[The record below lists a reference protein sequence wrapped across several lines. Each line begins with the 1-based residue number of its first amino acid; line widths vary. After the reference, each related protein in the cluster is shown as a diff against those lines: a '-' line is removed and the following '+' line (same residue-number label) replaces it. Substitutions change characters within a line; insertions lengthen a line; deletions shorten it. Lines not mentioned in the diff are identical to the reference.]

1 MKPFPT
7 PCIHCYIGCIGN
19 IILEGEHMGK
29 DIDDLIFGNAEP
41 VPSER

>member
-1 MKPFPT
+1 MGHKETFPLLPHT
-7 PCIHCYIGCIGN
+7 LLYRQQIQ
-19 IILEGEHMGK
+19 EGEHMGK